1 MDGIQTIVDQC
12 HKIKNTRNMQS
23 VARHLQ
29 GETNELRS
37 EVDLMLYCQEQ
48 GEDGVI
54 GEAVDVLI
62 CAVDLALIWDKDLT
76 AEKINQIIKNKL
88 DKWERLYGNS

>member
-12 HKIKNTRNMQS
+12 HKIKNSRDMQS
-23 VARHLQ
+23 IAAHLR
-29 GETNELRS
+29 GEVLELDD
-37 EVDLMLYCQEQ
+37 EVKKMLYCQEQ
-48 GEDGVI
+48 GDDGVI

-62 CAVDLALIWDKDLT
+62 CAVDLALIWDSTLT